1 MSSQAKT
8 SSEIEATTGLFFSI
22 DFFAM
27 VPAKKEGFR
36 KFTVFYSVPSMFNEN
51 YNKKEKSILTFL
63 KVFRRLGNFL
73 LERRKV

>member
-36 KFTVFYSVPSMFNEN
+36 KFTAFYSVPSMFNEN
-51 YNKKEKSILTFL
+51 YNKKEKKYFNIF
-63 KVFRRLGNFL
+63 KGF
-73 LERRKV
+73 